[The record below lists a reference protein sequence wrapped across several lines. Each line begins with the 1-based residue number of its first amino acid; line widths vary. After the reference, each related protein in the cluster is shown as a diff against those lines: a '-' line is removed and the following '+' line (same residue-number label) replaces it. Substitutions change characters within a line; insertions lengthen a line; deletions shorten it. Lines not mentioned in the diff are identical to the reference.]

1 MLYSLQQTQSQQKS
15 PHPEQQQLQEKS
27 CNGSAYKPASATS
40 EVAEG
45 SGSHSSDAK
54 NTLLL
59 HCCCVIVQI
68 TPVAPGRSHVTT
80 TASSTKKPGAGDDGG
95 GGGLATGGRTPVCRC
110 NAQYKLQ
117 DLKALQALQQQ
128 QQQQQQLQQQS
139 ATLNTNVSSSTPAI
153 PGSSA
158 GSHQHH
164 HHPTLS
170 AQSSSVPSQS
180 QKQSQELTN
189 EELIRYLYQ
198 INTDNKWIEQL
209 KQYKYEIEKLSAT
222 EKTDSRN
229 IKQQQQQQQHQQQQL
244 VNGHIPSKSKPAAA
258 DTSQKQQQQPSTG
271 AIAKSTEF
279 FDRSL
284 KQRHSSRSVD
294 ERTARR
300 GADDEEYG
308 KEGGHQRHS
317 SGPSDLQQF
326 KYDISEWLLNLPLK
340 KSVELLQQAKSAQ
353 LALEKEQQEA
363 AAAAAAATAAA
374 VAKKPLQRQSS
385 GGASERTKH
394 SGTMHRQHSGG
405 EIRLT
410 QDDIL
415 EWIKKQQFCSKVNE
429 ETSAAPKKF
438 KEKEEIPLQHHFE
451 HKQSK
456 SSSKLQ
462 KRHSLGPNEEFFH
475 KTTEWIQYPLKQ
487 LKKHTFDPLVAVA
500 STADVRSRKDR
511 DHHRERKLRHSAS
524 EVVTSTHSD
533 QPIQQPTRVAPQ
545 KPERTFRYQSKER
558 EPKVQQHHSYPLQQP
573 PPQQSTTSFIQPK
586 PAKRERSRRNKTQRS
601 ATVADINHSTKKQP
615 SQKHH
620 VISYQTPHRS
630 QERSLSMSQCTD
642 PMCSA
647 LSLCQD
653 PNCYIYDDYYDTPR
667 CASLPRVKTTEAAGG
682 GGTLPLSATNK
693 CGPLCY
699 ECNNKCNSLPRCTD
713 ARCTAI
719 AGTGYPESKLKSNSL
734 PRNAETA
741 QQKRLS
747 REDSRSSLP
756 RSSRPKK
763 RSASSGNGKLTKS
776 VSAAS
781 LNSRRRRHK
790 TVHFG
795 ENLLREVCQNRKLIQ
810 PLQQQET
817 PSGTTPLQ
825 PNIQMLYNFVE
836 GVLSAWVDDEDE
848 QNKSGPDSEPERGA
862 MLKPMH
868 RCNRA
873 RFQTIRRVV
882 NEAAEL
888 KGSSKLGNS
897 RYRHRHWRG
906 TAKDCNERFLR
917 K

>member
-1 MLYSLQQTQSQQKS
+1 STADYINGSRLERTQHRRRRRRRTIPRGVPPPLTLVASPSTQRSFWQRYSRLRASKS
-15 PHPEQQQLQEKS
+15 RHIQNSSSCRKKS
-27 CNGSAYKPASATS
+27 CGGSAYKPASATS

-59 HCCCVIVQI
+59 HCCC
-68 TPVAPGRSHVTT
+68 
-80 TASSTKKPGAGDDGG
+80 
-95 GGGLATGGRTPVCRC
+95 
-110 NAQYKLQ
+110 
-117 DLKALQALQQQ
+117 DLKALQALQ

-158 GSHQHH
+158 GPHQHH
-164 HHPTLS
+164 HHPPLS

-229 IKQQQQQQQHQQQQL
+229 IKQQQQQHQQQQL

-300 GADDEEYG
+300 GVDDEEYG

-456 SSSKLQ
+456 SGSKSW
-462 KRHSLGPNEEFFH
+462 RSEHSLGPNEEFFH
-475 KTTEWIQYPLKQ
+475 KTTEWIQYPLKR
-487 LKKHTFDPLVAVA
+487 LKK
-500 STADVRSRKDR
+500 RY
-511 DHHRERKLRHSAS
+511 LRHSAS

-586 PAKRERSRRNKTQRS
+586 PTKRERSRRNKTQRS
-601 ATVADINHSTKKQP
+601 ATL
-615 SQKHH
+615 
-620 VISYQTPHRS
+620 QTPHRS

-667 CASLPRVKTTEAAGG
+667 CASLQGVKTSEAAGG

-734 PRNAETA
+734 PRNAE
-741 QQKRLS
+741 QR
-747 REDSRSSLP
+747 SRSDLAREGLAQFAAAQRRAP
-756 RSSRPKK
+756 RR
-763 RSASSGNGKLTKS
+763 RSASGGNGKLTKS
-776 VSAAS
+776 
-781 LNSRRRRHK
+781 
-790 TVHFG
+790 
-795 ENLLREVCQNRKLIQ
+795 NLLREVCQNRKLIQ

-917 K
+917 KVGGFLILKIINIAGFWHLCSLAE